1 MPRLESHASEGMM
14 MAVGMAG
21 SAGERAVVRPLK
33 RFGTRREQKRLRC
46 EAKATRAKS
55 LIARKARP
63 QYNHE
68 WASGLLNAAPPQP
81 SFSLAVSFQAR
92 DFTAPMTAL
101 RRCGLHTHDEDSSSW
116 QRPSPGERR
125 HEYTHDN

>member
-1 MPRLESHASEGMM
+1 MM

-46 EAKATRAKS
+46 EAKAARAKS
-55 LIARKARP
+55 LFARKAQP

-68 WASGLLNAAPPQP
+68 WASRLLNAAAPQP
-81 SFSLAVSFQAR
+81 SFSLAVSPFSAR
-92 DFTAPMTAL
+92 FHRADDGFETM
-101 RRCGLHTHDEDSSSW
+101 
-116 QRPSPGERR
+116 RPSHARR
-125 HEYTHDN
+125 

>member
-46 EAKATRAKS
+46 EAKAAREIVVRQKS
-55 LIARKARP
+55 S
-63 QYNHE
+63 
-68 WASGLLNAAPPQP
+68 ASIQP
-81 SFSLAVSFQAR
+81 
-92 DFTAPMTAL
+92 
-101 RRCGLHTHDEDSSSW
+101 
-116 QRPSPGERR
+116 
-125 HEYTHDN
+125 

>member
-1 MPRLESHASEGMM
+1 MM

-21 SAGERAVVRPLK
+21 RAGERAVVRPLK
-33 RFGTRREQKRLRC
+33 LFGTRREQKRLRC
-46 EAKATRAKS
+46 EAKAARGKS
-55 LIARKARP
+55 LFARKARP

-68 WASGLLNAAPPQP
+68 WASRLLNAAAPQP

-101 RRCGLHTHDEDSSSW
+101 RRCGLHTHDEDSSNW
-116 QRPSPGERR
+116 QRPSPGESR